1 MAETDPA
8 RPLEPWPGYAD
19 LNPDQRLELFNK
31 KTEAA
36 RLNND
41 QGYAIALASAV
52 GNFELLRQAAPQL
65 TADEPTRDAAHDLH
79 EDAGS
84 WKPD

>member
-19 LNPDQRLELFNK
+19 LNPEDRLAEFTK
-31 KTEAA
+31 KSDGA
-36 RLNND
+36 RANND
-41 QGYAIALASAV
+41 QAYAIALAAAV
-52 GNFELLRQAAPQL
+52 ANYELLRQVAPEL
-65 TADEPTRDAAHDLH
+65 TADEPARDAAHGLH
-79 EDAGS
+79 DDAGS

>member
-19 LNPDQRLELFNK
+19 LDPEERLEQFNRK
-31 KTEAA
+31 SEGA
-36 RLNND
+36 RSNND
-41 QGYAIALASAV
+41 QGYAIALAAAV
-52 GNFELLRQAAPQL
+52 ANYELLRQVAPEL
-65 TADEPTRDAAHDLH
+65 TADEPARDAAHDLH

>member
-8 RPLEPWPGYAD
+8 RPLEPWPGYGD
-19 LNPDQRLELFNK
+19 LNPDQRLEQFNQ

-41 QGYAIALASAV
+41 QGFAIALAAAV
-52 GNFELLRQAAPQL
+52 TNFELLRQVGEDLVP
-65 TADEPTRDAAHDLH
+65 DEPTRDAAAALHD
-79 EDAGS
+79 DAGS
-84 WKPD
+84 WKPV

>member
-1 MAETDPA
+1 MPETDPA
-8 RPLEPWPGYAD
+8 HPLEPWPGYAD
-19 LNPDQRLELFNK
+19 LSPDQRLEQFNK
-31 KTEAA
+31 RTEAA

-41 QGYAIALASAV
+41 QGYAIALAAAV
-52 GNFELLRQAAPQL
+52 GNFELLRQAAPEL